1 MALQLIDFDNLAKT
15 LTYCIYIM
23 GYTDTEESKNE
34 FIEYINKTY
43 GAGIIHSLIDK
54 IAKMINANILDVTE
68 YDYYP
73 YGASINA
80 LTSDLQLSN
89 DDICAHLDKS
99 HISVHTYPEIGKESS
114 VSYIRIDLEISTCG
128 SISPLKSLPIIIDY
142 FDPDVMTYDFV
153 IRGVTKNGKGKKIYT
168 CDGYKRNINDFNKTQ
183 AKRYHIIKNSQY
195 RKNGVE
201 VNMLKRKKEFN
212 RLIVGEIKMDRDTL
226 DEIHTEAKKIC
237 YRRS

>member
-1 MALQLIDFDNLAKT
+1 MALQIIDFNNLAKT

-43 GAGIIHSLIDK
+43 GASIIHSLIEK

-68 YDYYP
+68 YDYNP
-73 YGASINA
+73 YGASVNA
-80 LTSDLQLSN
+80 LTSDLQLTN

-128 SISPLKSLPIIIDY
+128 TISPLNSLPIIIDY

-153 IRGVTKNGKGKKIYT
+153 IRGVTENGKGKKVYT
-168 CDGYKRNINDFNKTQ
+168 CANYKKNIINFNKTQ
-183 AKRYHIIKNSQY
+183 IKRYHIIKNSRY

-201 VNMLKRKKEFN
+201 VNMLKRKQEFKRMIDGKTKIN
-212 RLIVGEIKMDRDTL
+212 RDSL
-226 DEIHTEAKKIC
+226 DIIHAEAKKIC